1 MLSICIYGMIY
12 LGSALMVYNIIA
24 YIRYARHVRMTGDWA
39 AERRLLNLP
48 LILLVCFLFG
58 YLAVGFLGKPDLIIS
73 GILFGGSIYVAMM
86 VYLLRR
92 ITDRIK
98 ENEHLE
104 GKLMAAEA
112 SSRAKTSFLSNMSHE
127 MRTPMNAIIGLARLS
142 QEDKG
147 LSLSTQAHLEQIDA
161 SARHMLSIINNVLDM
176 NDICEGRLT
185 LREERFSFREVMMQL
200 NSLIGQQCHDKGLSY
215 NCQSLGEIDEEFI
228 GDGMK
233 LKNVLLNVADN
244 AVKFTDAPG
253 SVNCTVEQLEH
264 EGEERTLRFVI
275 ADTGCGIA
283 PDFVEHIFD
292 SFSREDYSSTNT
304 YGGSGLGLS
313 ITKTIVEMMGG
324 HIEVQSEKGKGTV
337 LTITVKLKA
346 VVQESAL
353 ESAPDAE
360 DEISLEGRR
369 ILIAEDI
376 DLNAE
381 ILADLLEMEG
391 MSSERGENGQVAL
404 DMFDKSAPGYYDAIL
419 MDLRMPVM
427 DGLACTRRIR
437 ALDRPDAKTIPI
449 IALTANAF
457 EDDVKASLDA
467 GMNVHLPKPADIDL
481 LCRTLRKLLR

>member
-1 MLSICIYGMIY
+1 MAAQNTDRKSALPRYLRYNRAGTKACRIPAKPNPNRRYGM
-12 LGSALMVYNIIA
+12 
-24 YIRYARHVRMTGDWA
+24 
-39 AERRLLNLP
+39 
-48 LILLVCFLFG
+48 
-58 YLAVGFLGKPDLIIS
+58 
-73 GILFGGSIYVAMM
+73 
-86 VYLLRR
+86 
-92 ITDRIK
+92 
-98 ENEHLE
+98 
-104 GKLMAAEA
+104 
-112 SSRAKTSFLSNMSHE
+112 
-127 MRTPMNAIIGLARLS
+127 
-142 QEDKG
+142 
-147 LSLSTQAHLEQIDA
+147 
-161 SARHMLSIINNVLDM
+161 
-176 NDICEGRLT
+176 
-185 LREERFSFREVMMQL
+185 
-200 NSLIGQQCHDKGLSY
+200 
-215 NCQSLGEIDEEFI
+215 
-228 GDGMK
+228 
-233 LKNVLLNVADN
+233 
-244 AVKFTDAPG
+244 
-253 SVNCTVEQLEH
+253 
-264 EGEERTLRFVI
+264 
-275 ADTGCGIA
+275 
-283 PDFVEHIFD
+283 EHIFD
-292 SFSREDYSSTNT
+292 SFSREDFSSTNT

-346 VVQESAL
+346 VVQEAAQ
-353 ESAPDAE
+353 ESVPDAE

-404 DMFDKSAPGYYDAIL
+404 DLFDKSEPGYYDAIL